1 MTLTIRSR
9 SAGLSGLRKKQNR
22 ELANNE
28 AGGSGT
34 LCPANHPSCQI
45 IKMISI
51 VDDDVCSRAGI
62 EGLVRS
68 LGYVAVTFASAE
80 DFLGSNYVN
89 DTSCLITDVHMPG
102 LSGVELHR
110 RLLDDGF
117 AAPTIFVSGL
127 ADETTRREALAAG
140 AVGFL
145 SKPFGQKS
153 LIDCLKTA
161 LMHQHA
167 DIFHY

>member
-1 MTLTIRSR
+1 
-9 SAGLSGLRKKQNR
+9 
-22 ELANNE
+22 
-28 AGGSGT
+28 
-34 LCPANHPSCQI
+34 
-45 IKMISI
+45 MISI
-51 VDDDVCSRAGI
+51 VDDDVCSRGGM
-62 EGLVRS
+62 EGLLRS

-102 LSGVELHR
+102 LSGAELFH
-110 RLLDDGF
+110 RLLADGF

-127 ADETTRREALAAG
+127 ADEATRTQILASG

-153 LIDCLKTA
+153 LIDCLKST
-161 LMHQHA
+161 LIRH
-167 DIFHY
+167 

>member
-1 MTLTIRSR
+1 
-9 SAGLSGLRKKQNR
+9 
-22 ELANNE
+22 
-28 AGGSGT
+28 
-34 LCPANHPSCQI
+34 
-45 IKMISI
+45 MISI
-51 VDDDVCSRAGI
+51 VDDDVCSRGGM
-62 EGLVRS
+62 EGLLRS

-127 ADETTRREALAAG
+127 ADEATRREALAAG
-140 AVGFL
+140 AVAFL

-153 LIDCLKTA
+153 LVDCLKTA
-161 LMHQHA
+161 LMRQDEGTA
-167 DIFHY
+167 AINV

>member
-1 MTLTIRSR
+1 
-9 SAGLSGLRKKQNR
+9 
-22 ELANNE
+22 
-28 AGGSGT
+28 
-34 LCPANHPSCQI
+34 
-45 IKMISI
+45 MISI
-51 VDDDVCSRAGI
+51 VDDDACARAAI

-68 LGYVAVTFASAE
+68 LGYVAVTFTSAE
-80 DFLGSNYVN
+80 DFLGSNHVN

-127 ADETTRREALAAG
+127 ADDATRREALAAG
-140 AVGFL
+140 AVFL

-161 LMHQHA
+161 LMRQGEGTA
-167 DIFHY
+167 AID